1 MSFEFLIT
9 TLIVV
14 LLPGTG
20 VIYTLAAGLTRGARA
35 SVLAAFG
42 CTLGI
47 VPHVTASVLGL
58 AALLHT
64 SALAFQTLKY
74 LGVIYLFYMAWQMW
88 RDSGGGA
95 IDVSARNAPPAA
107 GPMRIVG
114 AGVLVNL
121 LNPKL
126 TVFFLA
132 FMPQFVDVAAVNA
145 TADMLGLASVFMA
158 VTFAVFVAYGLL
170 AAQARDHVIS
180 RPNVLRL
187 VKRSFASA
195 FGLMGLRLASWP
207 SAEGPGLPGTNGTF
221 FAPVPLPA

>member
-1 MSFEFLIT
+1 MSVEFMVT

-35 SVLAAFG
+35 AVLAALG

-58 AALLHT
+58 AALMHT

-88 RDSGGGA
+88 RDSAGGA
-95 IDVSARNAPPAA
+95 IDVSAKNAPPAA
-107 GPMRIVG
+107 RPMRIVG
-114 AGVLVNL
+114 AGVLINV

-126 TVFFLA
+126 TLFFFA
-132 FMPQFVDVAAVNA
+132 FMPQFVDPNAVGA
-145 TADMLGLASVFMA
+145 TAEMLGLAGVFMA
-158 VTFAVFVAYGLL
+158 LTFIVFALYGLL
-170 AAQARDHVIS
+170 ASQARTHVMS
-180 RPNVLRL
+180 RPKVVGWLTRG
-187 VKRSFASA
+187 FASA
-195 FGLMGLRLASWP
+195 FALMGVRLAL
-207 SAEGPGLPGTNGTF
+207 AER
-221 FAPVPLPA
+221 